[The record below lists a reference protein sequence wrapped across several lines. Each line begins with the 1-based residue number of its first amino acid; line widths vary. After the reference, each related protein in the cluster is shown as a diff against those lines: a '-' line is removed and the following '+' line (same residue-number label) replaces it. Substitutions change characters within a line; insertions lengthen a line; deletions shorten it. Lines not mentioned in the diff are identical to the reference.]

1 MIDIQGLTK
10 KDVQICKL
18 LWNCDTME
26 AVDAMVNAMP
36 PAYKNRAVV
45 MRELMTAAQLDQ
57 VEDIDERIPHLL
69 HSISTRSSSTSYG
82 LRHTRPQGHCL

>member
-10 KDVQICKL
+10 QDVQICTL

-36 PAYKNRAVV
+36 QAYKQRAVV
-45 MRELMTAAQLDQ
+45 MRELMIAAELDN
-57 VEDIDERIPHLL
+57 VKVIDERIPHLL
-69 HSISTRSSSTSYG
+69 HTISTR
-82 LRHTRPQGHCL
+82 

>member
-36 PAYKNRAVV
+36 PAYKKRAVV
-45 MRELMTAAQLDQ
+45 MRELMTAAQLDT
-57 VEDIDERIPHLL
+57 VEDIHEDITQYLQRIARL
-69 HSISTRSSSTSYG
+69 
-82 LRHTRPQGHCL
+82 

>member
-1 MIDIQGLTK
+1 MIQLQGLSK
-10 KDVQICKL
+10 QDVQICKL
-18 LWNCDTME
+18 LWNCDTIE

-57 VEDIDERIPHLL
+57 VKDIHEDIPALLQRIAAD
-69 HSISTRSSSTSYG
+69 
-82 LRHTRPQGHCL
+82 